1 MAERRTVLKGIL
13 GAGLT
18 AVAAP
23 ILYVFGRY
31 ISFVK
36 TTDLTASIKIAAAEL
51 SADTPSKIVNI
62 DEEPVIVVMEEQGIR
77 AFSAKCTHL
86 GCTVSFRPQQPGFFC
101 KCHKGRYDLD
111 GVNIPGTR
119 PKHPLT
125 ELTVTEN
132 GDDLEISLMPKKK
145 V

>member
-13 GAGLT
+13 GAGLA
-18 AVAAP
+18 AVTAP

-31 ISFVK
+31 ISYVK
-36 TTDLTASIKIAAAEL
+36 TTDLTASIKIAANEL
-51 SADTPSKIVNI
+51 SADTPSKMVNI

-111 GVNIPGTR
+111 GVNVPGTR

-125 ELTVTEN
+125 ELTVTES